1 MTLEL
6 EPGNSICIFF
16 VVVVVFI
23 FIWFYYSFYFIFFL
37 DGSFIQ
43 WGLCV
48 MVYLPFV
55 IADDA
60 DHASVPPI
68 ALSCSYCT
76 CFSQVLVLLDAGCHW
91 WRSCHWL
98 RVEQDKILSNTV
110 TFWSSKTL
118 LSQVFRHW
126 GEKKTNSDIYERI
139 VNLFKLSNKILI
151 FVSCVW
157 YVMPCF
163 FPLT

>member
-1 MTLEL
+1 MNGLLNRQNLSSPLSDSWTRTWKFNLY
-6 EPGNSICIFF
+6 FF
-16 VVVVVFI
+16 VVVFI

-37 DGSFIQ
+37 DCSFIQ

-126 GEKKTNSDIYERI
+126 GEKKN
-139 VNLFKLSNKILI
+139 KL
-151 FVSCVW
+151 W
-157 YVMPCF
+157 YLWENCESI
-163 FPLT
+163 